1 MNYYNYFTEIEE
13 AFIRRRG
20 KNLMLS
26 PLDWALIESWQER
39 EIPLHI
45 VLRGIESVF
54 DISDKQPHRKR
65 TIKSIAY
72 CKEEIEAQFAEWLE
86 TQTGKSSE
94 TSTTA
99 QTDDLLSQASVSEH
113 IETVISALEN
123 AKDDNLR
130 EDFGR
135 AVVRLT
141 ELKANLT
148 EDFEEIEKTLT
159 DIENFLDRALLTN
172 ADKVHLTE
180 LEAET
185 AKNLSNYKGKMEQ
198 EVYQKTYDLML
209 LKKLRDE
216 AEIPRL
222 SLFYL

>member
-1 MNYYNYFTEIEE
+1 
-13 AFIRRRG
+13 
-20 KNLMLS
+20 MLS
-26 PLDWALIESWQER
+26 PLDWTLIESWQER

-72 CKEEIEAQFAEWLE
+72 CKEEIEAQYAEWVE
-86 TQTGKSSE
+86 TQTGKSNE
-94 TSTTA
+94 TPTAST
-99 QTDDLLSQASVSEH
+99 DEILSRESVSDH
-113 IETVISALEN
+113 LETIISALEN
-123 AKDDNLR
+123 AKDINLR
-130 EDFGR
+130 EDFER
-135 AVVRLT
+135 AIARLS
-141 ELKANLT
+141 ELKINLND
-148 EDFEEIEKTLT
+148 DFEEIEKTLS
-159 DIENFLDRALLTN
+159 DIEIFLDRALLTN
-172 ADKVHLTE
+172 TDKTHLTE

-185 AKNLSNYKGKMEQ
+185 AKNLSGYKGKMEA

-209 LKKLRDE
+209 LKRLRDE

>member
-1 MNYYNYFTEIEE
+1 LNYYNYFTEIEE
-13 AFIRRRG
+13 TFIRRRG

-26 PLDWALIESWQER
+26 PLDWTLIESWQER

-54 DISDKQPHRKR
+54 DVSDKQPQRKR

-94 TSTTA
+94 TPTA
-99 QTDDLLSQASVSEH
+99 QTNDLLSNESVSEH
-113 IETVISALEN
+113 LDSVMSALEN
-123 AKDDNLR
+123 TKNANLR
-130 EDFGR
+130 EDFER
-135 AVVRLT
+135 AITRLT
-141 ELKANLT
+141 ELKTNLNN
-148 EDFEEIEKTLT
+148 DFEEVEKNLS

-172 ADKVHLTE
+172 TDKVHLTRM
-180 LEAET
+180 EAET
-185 AKNLSNYKGKMEQ
+185 AKNLSNYKGKMEA